1 MATIKSRTA
10 QIREK
15 RLQATGAFYG
25 SLLSLLNEIRSG
37 DIPQRIRTFSQDTAS
52 DLLYALQLLNTFQQA
67 AIVIHGPKGCAAAQ
81 PYFNA
86 GYSNEIK
93 WAVTNLNERDSIMG
107 SDRKL
112 RDTILN
118 VFKSFAPAIIFVFTT
133 PVVAINNDDV
143 ESVVEELQDQ
153 LNIKIIPIYTD
164 AFKSRI
170 GITGYDLAVHA
181 LLKSLLPVADIDN
194 LQQDFINLIS
204 ISESQDDLTELQ
216 RILSALKIAVN
227 IFPKYASVGNVIHS
241 KHAKF
246 SIAVN
251 HDEAFYAGD
260 VLQSGFNV
268 PYHTVPIPVGIAQT
282 AAWIKEISSSVGVEA
297 NDFIAKEK
305 SSVQEFIENKKY
317 RFQQKK
323 IFINHSPS
331 YAFALLEI
339 VTELGFQV
347 VGVKVPYIDMHHTEK
362 LAALIEKYGDLH
374 IIVGEGQ
381 LFEEIN
387 LLKKN
392 KPDIYLGHTINS
404 LAIAGIGISV
414 VDVQSVSL
422 LGFKGVYH
430 LVTKLEKV
438 IENTS
443 FLKYLS
449 QHKPETYLDNWL
461 KKSANW
467 HIKLEV
473 K

>member
-1 MATIKSRTA
+1 MAILKSRTA

-25 SLLSLLNEIRSG
+25 SLLSLVNEIKSG
-37 DIPQRIRTFSQDTAS
+37 DLPQRIRTFSQDTAS
-52 DLLYALQLLNTFQQA
+52 DLLYALKLLNTFKNA

-81 PYFNA
+81 TYFNA
-86 GYSNEIK
+86 MNDGEIK

-118 VFKSFAPAIIFVFTT
+118 VFKSFEPEIIFVITT

-143 ESVVEELQDQ
+143 ESVVEELQEQ

-164 AFKSRI
+164 AFKSKI
-170 GITGYDLAVHA
+170 GITGYDLAVHG
-181 LLKSLLPVADIDN
+181 LLKSLLPEEETDN

-204 ISESQDDLTELQ
+204 IAESQDDLTELL

-227 IFPKYASVGNVIHS
+227 IFPKYASVRNVIHS

-251 HDEAFYAGD
+251 HDEAFYTGD
-260 VLQSGFNV
+260 VLQSGFKV
-268 PYHTVPIPVGIAQT
+268 PYHAVPIPVGISQT
-282 AAWIKEISSSVGVEA
+282 EEWINEISSSIGVEV
-297 NDFIAKEK
+297 NDFIAKEI
-305 SSVQEFIENKKY
+305 SSVKDFIENKKS
-317 RFQQKK
+317 RFFQKK
-323 IFINHSPS
+323 IFISHSPS

-339 VTELGFQV
+339 LTELGFQV
-347 VGVKVPYIDMHHTEK
+347 VGLKVPYIDIHHTEK
-362 LAALIEKYGDLH
+362 LAALIEKYGELS

-414 VDVQSVSL
+414 VDVQYVSL
-422 LGFKGVYH
+422 MGFKGIYH
-430 LVTKLEKV
+430 LVAKLEKV
-438 IENTS
+438 INNNS
-443 FLKYLS
+443 FQKFLS
-449 QHKPETYLDNWL
+449 QNKPETYLDNWL